1 MSNFDYTK
9 EKIQDIF
16 MIDVKS
22 FYASCECVARGLD
35 PLQTRLV
42 VLSHAENTSRGG
54 LVLAASPAAKND
66 FGVTNVMRGRDLPI
80 SNQFKKEIAI
90 AEARKVPLPT
100 YDSALDFY
108 RVPPRMRYYVKENM
122 KVNKIFKDFTS
133 PIDMHPYSI
142 DETILDVTASLN
154 YFYPDDA
161 LSRYQKRDLL
171 AREIQLAIYR
181 KLGFY
186 VTVGIGDNV
195 ILAKLAMDNEAKHN
209 RTMRAQWTYADIE
222 TKVWFI
228 QPITEFWSIGSRM
241 AKRFASMGILSVRDL
256 ANCDFHQLYQKF
268 GIVGL
273 EYYHHANG
281 IDRTIVKNKY
291 YPKSNSLSNNQI
303 LPKDYSAKE
312 FLLVLK
318 EQVAQTISRVR
329 RRGAKAAI
337 IHLYVGYAR
346 GERDR
351 GFSRQLKIAPTH
363 STATVIQAAE
373 LLFKKFYNGYSKIR
387 QIGISLGHLIYTDE
401 LQLDLFSDPTTQIKD
416 EKLDQAV
423 DEIRLKYGFT
433 SIFKAASLQDFGTS
447 LSRANSVG
455 GHAGG
460 TDGMEGAE
468 EVKDVKKVKNRDNR
482 QRSANQRLSG

>member
-9 EKIQDIF
+9 EKTQDIF

-22 FYASCECVARGLD
+22 FYASCECVARDLD

-42 VLSHAENTSRGG
+42 VLSQAANTSRGG
-54 LVLAASPAAKND
+54 LVLSASPAAKKD
-66 FGVTNVMRGRDLPI
+66 FGITNVMRGRDLPI
-80 SNQFKKEIAI
+80 SKSFYKSLLI
-90 AEARKVPLPT
+90 AEAKKETLPI
-100 YDSALDFY
+100 YDEGLNFY

-122 KVNKIFKDFTS
+122 KINHIFKDFTA
-133 PIDMHPYSI
+133 PNDMAPYSI
-142 DETILDVTASLN
+142 DETILDVSASLN
-154 YFYPDDA
+154 YFYPDRK

-171 AREIQLAIYR
+171 AREIQLTIYR

-186 VTVGIGDNV
+186 VTIGIGDNV

-209 RTMRAQWTYADIE
+209 HTMRAQWTYADVE
-222 TKVWFI
+222 TKVWAI

-241 AKRFASMGILSVRDL
+241 AKRFEAMGIFSIRDL
-256 ANCDFHQLYQKF
+256 ANYDFHKLYQKL

-281 IDRTIVKNKY
+281 IDRTIVQNKY
-291 YPKSNSLSNNQI
+291 QPKSTALSNNQI
-303 LPKDYSAKE
+303 LPKDYPAKE
-312 FLLVLK
+312 FLLILK

-337 IHLYVGYAR
+337 IHLYVGYAK
-346 GERDR
+346 GEIDR
-351 GFSRQLKIAPTH
+351 GFSRQLKMSPTN
-363 STATVIQAAE
+363 STATVIKAAE
-373 LLFKKFYNGYSKIR
+373 SLFKKFYNGYSKIR
-387 QIGISLGHLIYTDE
+387 QIGISFGHLVYTDE
-401 LQLDLFSDPTTQIKD
+401 LQLDLFLDPRKQLQD

-433 SIFKAASLQDFGTS
+433 SIFKAASLKEFGTS
-447 LSRANSVG
+447 LARANSVG

-460 TDGMEGAE
+460 TDGMEGG
-468 EVKDVKKVKNRDNR
+468 VSKNDQNVKN
-482 QRSANQRLSG
+482 